1 MEERMRA
8 DRRRYWIYLLLFC
21 LSAINYVD
29 RVALSVAA
37 QPIAKEFDLSPVA
50 LGYLF
55 SSFLWTYLICLLP
68 MGIVVDRWGTR
79 ATNAVS
85 ITVWS
90 AATVLTGLAGSF
102 STLVATRLAMG
113 AGEASTY
120 PAGGRVIREWV
131 PVSERGLATAI
142 FNSGA
147 YAGPAFGAILLGWTT
162 GLVGW
167 RGSFYIAGAIG
178 LVWLAAWLRW
188 FRKPEEATWLD
199 ASERR
204 KILTERDASEASMAA
219 TRGGASALSQLLRT
233 KTMWGLALTQGC
245 AVYTQYLFLTWLPN
259 YLQTTRDLSI
269 LKTGLYTALPY
280 GLAVVLGIALGRL
293 SDALLSPTR
302 ARNGGRRLMIV
313 VMMLSSAVILAAPF
327 VESIWAIVALV
338 TVSLTGISTAVSL
351 NIALTNDLLR
361 RPQDAGKATSILI
374 VGGNIFGILAPVVTG
389 YVIAWSGSYGWAF
402 GLAGA
407 LLVIG
412 AVSSLTLTRSPIS
425 ATEIG
430 PLGRTGA
437 DPRPA

>member
-1 MEERMRA
+1 MQA

-37 QPIAKEFDLSPVA
+37 QPIAKEFDLSPVS

-68 MGIVVDRWGTR
+68 MGIIVDRWGTR
-79 ATNAVS
+79 ATNALS
-85 ITVWS
+85 ISVWS
-90 AATVLTGLAGSF
+90 AATLLTGLAGSF
-102 STLVATRLAMG
+102 STLIATRLAMG

-178 LVWLAAWLRW
+178 LIWLAAWLRW
-188 FRKPEEATWLD
+188 FRKPEEASWLTPG
-199 ASERR
+199 ERR
-204 KILTERDASEASMAA
+204 KILSERDATEASMAA
-219 TRGGASALSQLLRT
+219 TSGGAAGLPQLLRT

-269 LKTGLYTALPY
+269 LKTGFYTALPY

-302 ARNGGRRLMIV
+302 ARDGGRRVMIV
-313 VMMLSSAVILAAPF
+313 IMMLSSAVILAAPF

-338 TVSLTGISTAVSL
+338 AISLTGISTAVSL

-374 VGGNIFGILAPVVTG
+374 VGGNIFGILAPIVTG

-407 LLVIG
+407 LLIIG
-412 AVSSLTLTRSPIS
+412 AASSLTLTHSPIS
-425 ATEIG
+425 AADIAPAT
-430 PLGRTGA
+430 RAGA
-437 DPRPA
+437 DPRTA